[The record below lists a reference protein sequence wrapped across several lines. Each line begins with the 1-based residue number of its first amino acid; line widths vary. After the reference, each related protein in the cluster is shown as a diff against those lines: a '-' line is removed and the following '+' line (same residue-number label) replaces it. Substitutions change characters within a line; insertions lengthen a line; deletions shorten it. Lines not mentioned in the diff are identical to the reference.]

1 MSEMAEAID
10 LNRGFI
16 YTKTLD
22 GVTIGYYADDP
33 CHFYAQNGMEVPE
46 TMALHAFPPETLAQL
61 RKKCAYNQRI
71 KQASDA
77 IQAELDAD
85 VSTERPVVEERGGLK
100 VIDIGLGRGR
110 VEDEDGQPMH
120 TQSLSTE
127 QAVKLL
133 HNLVPDVPGV
143 PETGK
148 KPGKQT

>member
-1 MSEMAEAID
+1 MADMAEAID

-22 GVTIGYYADDP
+22 GVVIGYYADDP

-46 TMALHAFPPETLAQL
+46 TMAQHAFPTEELARL

-71 KQASDA
+71 KQAADA

-85 VSTERPVVEERGGLK
+85 VSDQRPVIEERGGLK
-100 VIDIGLGRGR
+100 VVDIGLGRGR

-120 TQSLSTE
+120 TQSLTHE

-133 HNLVPDVPGV
+133 HSLVPDAPGV

-148 KPGKQT
+148 KSGKQA

>member
-1 MSEMAEAID
+1 MADMAEAID

-22 GVTIGYYADDP
+22 GVVIGYYADDP

-46 TMALHAFPPETLAQL
+46 AMALHAFPPETLAGL

-85 VSTERPVVEERGGLK
+85 VSDERPVIEERGGLK
-100 VIDIGLGRGR
+100 VVDIGLGRGR

-120 TQSLSTE
+120 TQSLTQE

-133 HNLVPDVPGV
+133 HSLVPDVS
-143 PETGK
+143 TDK
-148 KPGKQT
+148 KPGKQA